1 MHLRYLLKSSNSSF
15 IEFALPPSKSD
26 SGMFEE
32 DSQYDSCSMFQNLD
46 SSTCHPDLFDNA
58 TTILCQSY
66 VYETSLFPET
76 LTTEF
81 NLVRYIACEKVLFMI
96 RYVSL

>member
-1 MHLRYLLKSSNSSF
+1 MNKTF
-15 IEFALPPSKSD
+15 IQFALPPSKSD

-46 SSTCHPDLFDNA
+46 SSSCHPDLFDNT
-58 TTILCQSY
+58 TTIKCQSY
-66 VYETSLFPET
+66 VYETLLFPET

-81 NLVRYIACEKVLFMI
+81 NLVRYIAYEKVFL
-96 RYVSL
+96 VH